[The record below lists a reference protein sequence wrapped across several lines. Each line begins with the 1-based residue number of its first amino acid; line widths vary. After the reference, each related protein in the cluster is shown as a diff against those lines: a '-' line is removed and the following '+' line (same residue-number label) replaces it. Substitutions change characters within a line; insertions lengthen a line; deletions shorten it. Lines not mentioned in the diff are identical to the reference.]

1 MSDRSPRFRSVLD
14 QFAPYKP
21 GRRVANAAGQSFKL
35 ASNECPFGPLPSV
48 AKAITEAAA
57 GVNWYPDNTA
67 EALTEAIARRYDVP
81 PAHIA
86 LGCGSVGV
94 AQQLL
99 AAAAEPG
106 TEVLYAWRSFEAY
119 PILVPLTGATDV
131 RVPLKDETHDLAAMA
146 DAITPRTRVIF
157 VCNPNNPT
165 GTVVRGGELAEF
177 LGRVPPDCLVVLDE
191 AYADY
196 VRDPGVPNGIDLYRD
211 HPNLAVLRT
220 FSKAH
225 GLAGLRVGFL
235 IGQEQVASAVRT
247 TMLPFSV
254 NSLAQTAAIASLA
267 AEAELHERVDLAV
280 KERARVRDELLA
292 QGWTVPPTE
301 ANFVW
306 LRLGADT
313 QDFAAACADAGISIR
328 PFGDEGARI
337 SVGTPEA
344 DDAFL
349 AVARA
354 YPRRTDCGAGRAVSP
369 PARPRARPGLQ
380 APGPRSRAAQPVP
393 VPSFSVTSR

>member
-48 AKAITEAAA
+48 AEAIAAA
-57 GVNWYPDNTA
+57 AAEVNWYPDNRA

-86 LGCGSVGV
+86 LGCGSVGA

-119 PILVPLTGATDV
+119 PILVPLTGAADV
-131 RVPLKDETHDLAAMA
+131 RVPLQDERHDLPAMA
-146 DAITPRTRVIF
+146 DAITPRTRAIF

-165 GTVVRGGELAEF
+165 GTVVHAAELDEF
-177 LGRVPPDCLVVLDE
+177 LARVPPECLVVLDE

-196 VRDPGVPNGIDLYRD
+196 VRDPAVPDGLDVYRD
-211 HPNLAVLRT
+211 RPNVAVLRT

-225 GLAGLRVGFL
+225 GLAGLRVGYL
-235 IGQEQVASAVRT
+235 IGPEPVAAAART
-247 TMLPFSV
+247 TMLPFTV
-254 NSLAQTAAIASLA
+254 NALAQTAAIASLA

-306 LRLGADT
+306 LRLGPDT
-313 QDFAAACADAGISIR
+313 QDFAAACAEAGISIR

-337 SVGTPEA
+337 SMGTPEA

-354 YPRRTDCGAGRAVSP
+354 YPRRH
-369 PARPRARPGLQ
+369 
-380 APGPRSRAAQPVP
+380 
-393 VPSFSVTSR
+393 

>member
-1 MSDRSPRFRSVLD
+1 VSDRSPRFRSVLN

-21 GRRVANAAGQSFKL
+21 GRRVANARGQSFKL
-35 ASNECPFGPLPSV
+35 ASNESPFGPLPSV
-48 AKAITEAAA
+48 AKAIAAA
-57 GVNWYPDNTA
+57 SGEVNWYPDNNA
-67 EALTEAIARRYDVP
+67 VALTEAIARRYDVP
-81 PAHIA
+81 TAHIA

-119 PILVPLTGATDV
+119 PILVPLTGATGV

-146 DAITPRTRVIF
+146 DAITERTRVIF

-165 GTVVRGGELAEF
+165 GTVVDGAELTAF
-177 LGRVPPDCLVVLDE
+177 LGRVPADCLVVLDE

-196 VRDPGVPNGIDLYRD
+196 VRDPDVPNGIDVYRE

-235 IGQEQVASAVRT
+235 IGHEPVAGAVRT

-254 NSLAQTAAIASLA
+254 NSLAQTAAVASLA
-267 AEAELHERVDLAV
+267 AEAELQERVDLAV
-280 KERARVRDELLA
+280 KERGRVRDELLA
-292 QGWTVPPTE
+292 QGWTVPPSE

-328 PFGDEGARI
+328 AFGDEGARI

-344 DDAFL
+344 NDIFL
-349 AVARA
+349 GAARA
-354 YPRRTDCGAGRAVSP
+354 YPRRH
-369 PARPRARPGLQ
+369 
-380 APGPRSRAAQPVP
+380 
-393 VPSFSVTSR
+393 

>member
-1 MSDRSPRFRSVLD
+1 MSDRSPRFRPVLD
-14 QFAPYKP
+14 QLNPYKP
-21 GRRVANAAGQSFKL
+21 GKRVANAAGQSFKL

-48 AKAITEAAA
+48 AEAIAAA
-57 GVNWYPDNTA
+57 AAEINWYPDNHA
-67 EALTEAIARRYDVP
+67 AALTEAIARRHDVP
-81 PAHIA
+81 VSHIA

-131 RVPLKDETHDLAAMA
+131 RVPLRDERHDLPAMG

-165 GTVVRGGELAEF
+165 GTVVHAAELAEF
-177 LGRVPPDCLVVLDE
+177 LDRVPDDCLVVLDE

-196 VRDPGVPNGIDLYRD
+196 VRDPAVPNGIDVYRD
-211 HPNLAVLRT
+211 RPNVAVLRT

-225 GLAGLRVGFL
+225 GLVGLRVGYL
-235 IGQEQVASAVRT
+235 IGPDPVAAAART
-247 TMLPFSV
+247 TMLPFTV
-254 NSLAQTAAIASLA
+254 NALAQTAAIASLA

-306 LRLGADT
+306 LRLGPDT
-313 QDFAAACADAGISIR
+313 QDFAAVCAEAGISIR

-349 AVARA
+349 AVAKA
-354 YPRRTDCGAGRAVSP
+354 YPRRH
-369 PARPRARPGLQ
+369 
-380 APGPRSRAAQPVP
+380 
-393 VPSFSVTSR
+393 

>member
-1 MSDRSPRFRSVLD
+1 VSDRSPRFRPVLD
-14 QFAPYKP
+14 QLNPYKP
-21 GRRVANAAGQSFKL
+21 GKRVANAAGQSFKL

-48 AKAITEAAA
+48 AEAIAAA
-57 GVNWYPDNTA
+57 AAEINWYPDNHA
-67 EALTEAIARRYDVP
+67 EALTQAIARRHDVP
-81 PAHIA
+81 VSHIA

-131 RVPLKDETHDLAAMA
+131 RVPLRDERHDLPAMA

-165 GTVVRGGELAEF
+165 GTVVHAAELEEF
-177 LGRVPPDCLVVLDE
+177 LDRVPPDCLVVLDE

-196 VRDPGVPNGIDLYRD
+196 VRDPAVPNGIDVYRD
-211 HPNLAVLRT
+211 RPNVAVLRT

-225 GLAGLRVGFL
+225 GLAGLRVGYL
-235 IGQEQVASAVRT
+235 IGPDPVAAAART
-247 TMLPFSV
+247 TMLPFTV
-254 NSLAQTAAIASLA
+254 NSLAQTAAVASLA
-267 AEAELHERVDLAV
+267 AEGELHERVDLAV

-292 QGWTVPPTE
+292 QGWNVPPTE

-306 LRLGADT
+306 LRLGPDT
-313 QDFAAACADAGISIR
+313 QDFAAACAQAGVSIR
-328 PFGDEGARI
+328 AFGDEGARI
-337 SVGTPEA
+337 SMGTPEA

-349 AVARA
+349 AVAGA
-354 YPRRTDCGAGRAVSP
+354 YLRRH
-369 PARPRARPGLQ
+369 
-380 APGPRSRAAQPVP
+380 
-393 VPSFSVTSR
+393 